1 MRWKPD
7 DETILLVLVPAPED
21 SWIIPCVH
29 DKVLRHLFWADQAF
43 VSYRALS
50 PSCGRPPGRPQPY
63 DIPLLV

>member
-7 DETILLVLVPAPED
+7 DEALLLVLVSTPEV
-21 SWIIPCVH
+21 SWVILWVH

-50 PSCGRPPGRPQPY
+50 PSCGRPPGRPQP
-63 DIPLLV
+63 